1 MVLVVPIPVL
11 VLVVLVALDCPPRE
25 GSFTGCRKT
34 ITQATATKHAAAA
47 PRILRLR
54 RSDPTSK
61 AMKKPLRRKKSRML
75 RELFKI
81 LSASYRCRDPGG
93 KRTKPRVT
101 TVLLR
106 ERP

>member
-1 MVLVVPIPVL
+1 MVVVL
-11 VLVVLVALDCPPRE
+11 VLVVLVALDCPPKE
-25 GSFTGCRKT
+25 GSCTGCRKT

-47 PRILRLR
+47 PRIFRLR
-54 RSDPTSK
+54 RSDPTSS

-75 RELFKI
+75 KELFKI

-93 KRTKPRVT
+93 KRTKTGVA

-106 ERP
+106 ARW